1 MFEHRN
7 LSNNLFFHVLL
18 DFDKTLKI
26 DLFERCISENFPIAY
41 DGMRMKLINFELL
54 ISKTLTFFH
63 TCWSV
68 SMLSINVQD
77 LGLGHPPPSL

>member
-26 DLFERCISENFPIAY
+26 DHFERCISENFPIAY
-41 DGMRMKLINFELL
+41 DGTRMKLINLELL
-54 ISKTLTFFH
+54 ISKTLTFSYIF
-63 TCWSV
+63 V
-68 SMLSINVQD
+68 SFYVFIHVQD
-77 LGLGHPPPSL
+77 LGLGHPPSL

>member
-26 DLFERCISENFPIAY
+26 DLFERCISENIPIAY
-41 DGMRMKLINFELL
+41 DGNAYETYQPRIA
-54 ISKTLTFFH
+54 H
-63 TCWSV
+63 
-68 SMLSINVQD
+68 
-77 LGLGHPPPSL
+77 